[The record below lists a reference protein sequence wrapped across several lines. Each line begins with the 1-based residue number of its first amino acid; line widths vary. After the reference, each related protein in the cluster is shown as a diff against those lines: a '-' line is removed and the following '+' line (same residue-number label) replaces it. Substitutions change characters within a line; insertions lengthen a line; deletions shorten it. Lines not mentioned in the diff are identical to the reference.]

1 MKVIDVARAGFDRQH
16 GDPHR
21 NAARRVALG
30 LALTVGFGLALG
42 GCTSSGGPPTPHA
55 TRSTPSS
62 ASVLAPLHGSYSP
75 SIDPADF
82 VQTIDNRYWPLM
94 PGTGYRYAG
103 VRGSTPQLDD
113 EVVLHSTKQILG
125 VTCTVV
131 RDTVSEGGRPV
142 ERTFDWYAQDRQG
155 NVWYMGEESLELKN
169 GHMVKASDSWESGV
183 NGAKPGIIMP
193 GAPRPGDAYRQEYY
207 PPGEALDQARVLTL
221 DGHLTVPYGAFS
233 HVLVTSE
240 RSPLEPQTEQK
251 YYAPGL
257 GEVAERVVKGHHEE
271 FQLVR
276 VTH

>member
-1 MKVIDVARAGFDRQH
+1 MKVIDVPTTGLEVHGGDR
-16 GDPHR
+16 HR
-21 NAARRVALG
+21 CAARRVGIG
-30 LALTVGFGLALG
+30 LAVIAGVGLAVS
-42 GCTSSGGPPTPHA
+42 GCTSSGGSA
-55 TRSTPSS
+55 TSHPSRSTPVS
-62 ASVLAPLHGSYSP
+62 ASMLAPLHGSYSP
-75 SIDPADF
+75 AIDPANF
-82 VQTIDNRYWPLM
+82 VQTVDNRYWPLT
-94 PGTGYRYAG
+94 PGTGYHYKG

-113 EVVLHSTKQILG
+113 EVVLRSTKQILG

-155 NVWYMGEESLELKN
+155 NVWYMGEDSLELKN
-169 GHMVKASDSWESGV
+169 GRMVKASDSWKSGV

-193 GAPRPGDAYRQEYY
+193 GDPRPGDAYRQEYY
-207 PPGEALDQARVLTL
+207 PPGEALDQARVLSL
-221 DGHLTVPYGAFS
+221 DGSLTVPYGTYR

>member
-1 MKVIDVARAGFDRQH
+1 MKVIDVPRAGFERHH
-16 GDPHR
+16 GDPHQKS
-21 NAARRVALG
+21 ARRVVIGLGLTVGLG
-30 LALTVGFGLALG
+30 LAVT
-42 GCTSSGGPPTPHA
+42 GCTSSGGPPTSHVSHP
-55 TRSTPSS
+55 TPLS

-82 VQTIDNRYWPLM
+82 VRTIDNRYWPLA
-94 PGTGYRYAG
+94 PGTGYRYEG
-103 VRGSTPQLDD
+103 VRGSTRQLDD

-155 NVWYMGEESLELKN
+155 NVWYMGEKSLELKN

-193 GAPRPGDAYRQEYY
+193 GHPRPGDAYRQEYY
-207 PPGEALDQARVLTL
+207 PPGEALDQARVLRL
-221 DGHLTVPYGAFS
+221 DGSLTVPYGAFR

-276 VTH
+276 VTR

>member
-21 NAARRVALG
+21 NAARRVAIG
-30 LALTVGFGLALG
+30 LTVTVGFGLALG

-221 DGHLTVPYGAFS
+221 DGHLTVPYGAFR

>member
-1 MKVIDVARAGFDRQH
+1 MKVIDVPTTGLEVRGGDR
-16 GDPHR
+16 HR
-21 NAARRVALG
+21 CAARRVGIG
-30 LALTVGFGLALG
+30 LAVIAGVGLAVS
-42 GCTSSGGPPTPHA
+42 GCTSSGGSA
-55 TRSTPSS
+55 TSRPSRSTPVS

-75 SIDPADF
+75 AIDPANF
-82 VQTIDNRYWPLM
+82 VQTVDNRYWPLT
-94 PGTGYRYAG
+94 PGTGYRYKG

-113 EVVLHSTKQILG
+113 EVVLRSTKQILG

-142 ERTFDWYAQDRQG
+142 ERTFDWYAQDKQG
-155 NVWYMGEESLELKN
+155 NVWYMGEDSLELKN
-169 GHMVKASDSWESGV
+169 GRMVKASDSWKSGV

-193 GAPRPGDAYRQEYY
+193 GDPRPGDAYRQEYY
-207 PPGEALDQARVLTL
+207 PPGEALDQARVLRL
-221 DGHLTVPYGAFS
+221 DGSLTVPYGTYRQ
-233 HVLVTSE
+233 VLVTSE

>member
-1 MKVIDVARAGFDRQH
+1 MKVIDVPTTGLEVHGGDR
-16 GDPHR
+16 HR
-21 NAARRVALG
+21 CAARRVGIGLAVIAGLG
-30 LALTVGFGLALG
+30 LAVS
-42 GCTSSGGPPTPHA
+42 GCTSSGGSA
-55 TRSTPSS
+55 TSRPSRSTPVS

-75 SIDPADF
+75 AIDPANF
-82 VQTIDNRYWPLM
+82 VQTVDNRYWPLT
-94 PGTGYRYAG
+94 PGTGYRYKG
-103 VRGSTPQLDD
+103 VRGGTPQLDD
-113 EVVLHSTKQILG
+113 EVVLRSTKQILG

-142 ERTFDWYAQDRQG
+142 ERTFDWYAQDKQG
-155 NVWYMGEESLELKN
+155 NVWYMGEDSLEQKF
-169 GHMVKASDSWESGV
+169 GRMVKASDSWKSGV

-193 GAPRPGDAYRQEYY
+193 GDPRPGDAYRQEYY
-207 PPGEALDQARVLTL
+207 PPGEALDQARVLSL
-221 DGHLTVPYGAFS
+221 DGSLTVPYGS
-233 HVLVTSE
+233 YRHVLVTSE